1 MRSSM
6 DKIKAVLFLAILV
19 LPFLV
24 LAQTD
29 YDKAEQL
36 FQKKNYESS
45 RVLFESYLKQNPN
58 HLKTIEY
65 LGDIQGAKQNWDKTL
80 YYYSMLRKT
89 KPQDANYQYKYG
101 GALGMV
107 AKNSNKFK
115 ALGMIGEVRS
125 SFEKAIQINPKHLEA
140 RWALIEYYL
149 QLPAM
154 LGGSESKA
162 TQYATEL
169 SKLSTVD
176 GFLAKGHIAVHFE
189 RYTNAEINYKKA
201 FEIGQSKVAYDRL
214 YDLYLNK
221 FKDVKKAA
229 FLKQQYTN

>member
-1 MRSSM
+1 M
-6 DKIKAVLFLAILV
+6 VLL
-19 LPFLV
+19 LPLLLFS
-24 LAQTD
+24 QSD
-29 YDKAEQL
+29 FDKAERL
-36 FQKKNYESS
+36 FQQQSYESS
-45 RVLFESYLKQNPN
+45 RVLFESYLKQNPT

-80 YYYSMLRKT
+80 YYYKMLKNV
-89 KPQDANYQYKYG
+89 KPLEANYQYKYG

-115 ALGMIGEVRS
+115 ALGLISEVRS
-125 SFEKAIQINPKHLEA
+125 SFEKAIQINPKHIEA

-162 TQYATEL
+162 TQYANEL

-176 GFLAKGHIAVHFE
+176 GFLAKGRIAVYFE
-189 RYTNAEINYKKA
+189 RYANAEINYKKA
-201 FEIGQSKVAYDRL
+201 YEIGQSKITYERL

-221 FKDVKKAA
+221 FKDVKKANS
-229 FLKQQYTN
+229 LKQQYTN

>member
-1 MRSSM
+1 
-6 DKIKAVLFLAILV
+6 LV
-19 LPFLV
+19 LLLPLLLFS
-24 LAQTD
+24 QSD
-29 YDKAEQL
+29 FDKAERL
-36 FQKKNYESS
+36 FQQQSYESS
-45 RVLFESYLKQNPN
+45 RVLFESYLKQNPT

-80 YYYSMLRKT
+80 YYYKMLKNV
-89 KPQDANYQYKYG
+89 KPLEANYQYKYG

-115 ALGMIGEVRS
+115 ALGLISEVRS
-125 SFEKAIQINPKHLEA
+125 SFEKAIQINPKHIEA

-162 TQYATEL
+162 TQYANEL

-176 GFLAKGHIAVHFE
+176 GFLAKGRIAVYFE
-189 RYTNAEINYKKA
+189 RYANAEINYKKA
-201 FEIGQSKVAYDRL
+201 YEIGQSKITYERL

-221 FKDVKKAA
+221 FKDAKKANS
-229 FLKQQYTN
+229 LKQQYTN

>member
-1 MRSSM
+1 M
-6 DKIKAVLFLAILV
+6 VLL
-19 LPFLV
+19 LPLLLFS
-24 LAQTD
+24 QSD
-29 YDKAEQL
+29 FDKAERL
-36 FQKKNYESS
+36 FQQQSYESS
-45 RVLFESYLKQNPN
+45 RVLFESYLKQNPT

-80 YYYSMLRKT
+80 YYYKMLKNV
-89 KPQDANYQYKYG
+89 KPLEANYQYKYG

-115 ALGMIGEVRS
+115 ALGLISEVRS
-125 SFEKAIQINPKHLEA
+125 SFEKAIQINPKHIEA

-162 TQYATEL
+162 TQYANEL

-176 GFLAKGHIAVHFE
+176 GFLAKGRIAVYFE
-189 RYTNAEINYKKA
+189 RYANAEINYKKA
-201 FEIGQSKVAYDRL
+201 YEIGQSKITYERL

-221 FKDVKKAA
+221 FKDAKKANS
-229 FLKQQYTN
+229 LKQQYTN